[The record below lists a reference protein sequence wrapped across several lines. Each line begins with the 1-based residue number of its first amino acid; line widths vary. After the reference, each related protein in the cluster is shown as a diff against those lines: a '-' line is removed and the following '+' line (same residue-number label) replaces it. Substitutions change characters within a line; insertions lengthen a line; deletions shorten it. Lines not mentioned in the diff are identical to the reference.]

1 MDEYS
6 KYDALAST
14 IQFKNITS
22 DKAKQTIL
30 RRLKD
35 NDPEFTTLFICNQ
48 DQIDDDFDFCPING
62 EELGWLGY
70 FIGKNTTL
78 NELGISSTPSPSC
91 NAGVEGFRRGL
102 AGNNSI
108 RRISLCR
115 HRLEGSVFELL
126 DLFLKS
132 NHNLTEIEVSECE
145 LNVDSVRQL
154 SLALGNCKR
163 SLKKVEFDDNNFGDG
178 QLVDVIAAL
187 SMHNQL
193 EHLDL
198 EGMDVGRSEC
208 MALSTLLQNT
218 TKQLQ
223 TLNLS
228 INNIDDERIEVL
240 VHGISGSKLQ
250 ELDLSYNPSITIK
263 GWKTESG
270 LNLLYN
276 RSITIRGWKALSSLL
291 EMPNSNLER
300 LILSHNNIGDE
311 GALGG
316 TIFCKC
322 ADEQQRTKSI
332 DSA

>member
-1 MDEYS
+1 M
-6 KYDALAST
+6 
-14 IQFKNITS
+14 
-22 DKAKQTIL
+22 
-30 RRLKD
+30 
-35 NDPEFTTLFICNQ
+35 
-48 DQIDDDFDFCPING
+48 
-62 EELGWLGY
+62 
-70 FIGKNTTL
+70 
-78 NELGISSTPSPSC
+78 
-91 NAGVEGFRRGL
+91 
-102 AGNNSI
+102 
-108 RRISLCR
+108 
-115 HRLEGSVFELL
+115 L

-263 GWKTESG
+263 GLKT
-270 LNLLYN
+270 
-276 RSITIRGWKALSSLL
+276 LSTLL
-291 EMPNSNLER
+291 EMPGSNLER
-300 LILSHNNIGDE
+300 LILNDNDIGNE
-311 GALGG
+311 GALVFAHSLRGNSKLKDLDLSCCYG
-316 TIFCKC
+316 INEVGWAHFSRLLCDTSSISKTYLSYHTLRDLDTIDPIEDLAENLEIPTDLASYLDFNGSSENKGQV
-322 ADEQQRTKSI
+322 AMGQVLLFR
-332 DSA
+332 SASRDFKLYPYPNLALVVSQAILPLSTVLSLLISYVVFSCMIMNEVSTLND